1 MHDLVIRGG
10 LVVDGTGAPARQA
23 DIAIDN
29 GLVIEVGDVKA
40 TGKREIDAAGLVVTP
55 GWVDIHTHYDGQV
68 TWDPLLSPSC
78 WHGVTTVVMG
88 NCGVGFAP
96 ARPDKHDWLIGLM
109 EGVEDIPGAA
119 LAEGI
124 EWNWETFPEYMN
136 SLENQSRVLDVATQ
150 VPHGSVRAYVMGER
164 GARNEAA
171 TDEDIEKMAEIVQ
184 EGIAAGALG
193 FSTSRT
199 MLHLSKDGEPVPGT
213 FANKAELLGIG
224 RALGRAGHGVFE
236 MASDM
241 TPAEEEFMWMKELS
255 AETGLPVTYALLQS
269 PVEPDK
275 WRNMLALTDEARKQ
289 GANVTAQIACRP
301 TGLVLGWQSTVHPF
315 IAHPAYQEIAHLPF
329 AERLKELKDPA
340 RREKILNDTPR
351 EMGPLGHILT
361 QGFDR
366 MFRLENGGGLEYEPG
381 ADDSVAALAKK
392 TGQQPQA
399 IVYDMLMEKDG
410 RGSVY
415 LPLLNYALFN
425 FDHIHEMMR
434 HPATV
439 LSLSDGGA
447 HCGVIC
453 DASFPTYMLTHWVRD
468 RSRGER
474 LSLEE
479 VVRMQTHDT
488 ARLYGLND
496 RGVLAP
502 GMKADVNVIDL
513 EKLRILAPEM
523 VFDLPAEGRRMIQRA
538 EGYRATIVSGAVT
551 FENGRETGEMPGK
564 LIRGPQRQAAS
575 VQAAE

>member
-1 MHDLVIRGG
+1 MHDLIIRGG
-10 LVVDGTGAPARQA
+10 LLADGTGTTARKA
-23 DIAIDN
+23 DVAIDN
-29 GLVIEVGDVKA
+29 GIITEVGTV
-40 TGKREIDAAGLVVTP
+40 TGTAKREIDAEGLLVTP

-96 ARPDKHDWLIGLM
+96 AKPDKHDWLIGLM

-124 EWNWETFPEYMN
+124 QWNWETFPEYMD
-136 SLENQSRVLDVATQ
+136 SLDGQPRVLDVATQ

-171 TDEDIEKMAEIVQ
+171 SDDDIAEMAKIVQ

-213 FANKAELLGIG
+213 FANKAELMGIG
-224 RALGRAGHGVFE
+224 RALGEAGHGVFE

-241 TPAEEEFMWMKELS
+241 TPAEEEFNWMKELS

-269 PVEPDK
+269 PVEPEK
-275 WRNMLALTDEARKQ
+275 WRDMLRLTDEARRQ

-301 TGLVLGWQSTVHPF
+301 TGMVLGWQSTVHPF
-315 IAHPAYQEIAHLPF
+315 IAHPAYHEIAALPF
-329 AERLKELKDPA
+329 AERIEKLKEPDIRA
-340 RREKILNDTPR
+340 RIIADTPH
-351 EMGPLGHILT
+351 EIGVLGNILT
-361 QGFDR
+361 KGFDR
-366 MFRLENGGGLEYEPG
+366 MFRLETGNTLEYEPR
-381 ADDSVAALAKK
+381 AEDSVAALAER
-392 TGQQPQA
+392 TGANPA
-399 IVYDMLMEKDG
+399 EIVYDMLMEKDG
-410 RGSVY
+410 RGYVY

-434 HPATV
+434 HPASV

-468 RSRGER
+468 RSRGQR

-496 RGVLAP
+496 RGLVAP
-502 GMKADVNVIDL
+502 GMKADLNVIDFDA
-513 EKLRILAPEM
+513 LRILPPEM
-523 VFDLPAEGRRMIQRA
+523 AFDLPAEGRRMIQRA

-551 FENGRETGEMPGK
+551 FEDGRETGEMPGR
-564 LIRGPQRQAAS
+564 LIRGPQRQQSA
-575 VQAAE
+575 VQAAD